1 MGALYIDRRG
11 AELRWSDGALEI
23 RCDDEPPRSL
33 PGRLLE
39 LVVLRADT
47 RLTSA
52 TLAALADAGVGLVAF
67 GGRGGQRVA
76 QMLGAPHHHA
86 RLRIAQCLR
95 SVDADFAAAWAAR
108 LVRAKL
114 GAQARLLARART
126 ERADLRKP
134 LGDALATLHAVARA
148 LRSGTP
154 PPVASVRGIEGAG
167 AAAYFAGYTALFA
180 PALGFTG
187 RRRRPPPDPVNACL
201 SLGYTL
207 LHAEAVRACWAA
219 GLDPMVGLLHA
230 PASGRAS
237 MACDLVEPWRAQV
250 DAWVWQQ
257 FRSRALREEHFG
269 RDGAGA
275 CLLGK
280 AGRAHYYEAF
290 APLQRRL
297 AAALQRHARA
307 AALALSNGVALPA
320 ADDDDGDD
328 APAD

>member
-1 MGALYIDRRG
+1 MGALYVDRRG
-11 AELRWSDGALEI
+11 TELRWNDGALEI
-23 RCDDEPPRSL
+23 RCDGEPPRSM

-39 LVVLRADT
+39 LVVLRSDT
-47 RLTSA
+47 RLTSG
-52 TLAALADAGVGLVAF
+52 TLAALADAGVGLLAF

-76 QMLGAPHHHA
+76 QLLGAPHHNA

-95 SVDADFAAAWAAR
+95 SVDVDFAAAWAAR

-114 GAQARLLARART
+114 GAQARLLARARA

-134 LGDALATLHAVARA
+134 LGDALDA
-148 LRSGTP
+148 LRTAAQGLRASP

-180 PALGFTG
+180 PALGFVG

-207 LHAEAVRACWAA
+207 LHAEGVRACWAA

-237 MACDLVEPWRAQV
+237 MACDLVEPWRAQI

-257 FRSRALREEHFG
+257 FRSRALRDEHFG

-280 AGRAHYYEAF
+280 AGRAHYYEAI

-297 AAALQRHARA
+297 AAALRRHARA
-307 AALALSNGVALPA
+307 TALALSAGLALPEA
-320 ADDDDGDD
+320 DDDGDD
-328 APAD
+328 AVAD